1 MRPTA
6 GRPVSARPTAEPAA
20 PAPSTQVP
28 STRAHSSGGRSA
40 AGRSAAGRELGRA
53 GEAMAADWYTARGYD
68 VLARNWRCR
77 AGELDLVVARGRFV
91 VFCEVKA
98 RSSDRFG
105 LPAEAVT
112 RDKQMRIRR
121 LAARWIEE
129 AAPGRPRAIRFDVA
143 CVIDGGIEV
152 LEGAF

>member
-1 MRPTA
+1 MGASA
-6 GRPVSARPTAEPAA
+6 GGSSAT
-20 PAPSTQVP
+20 PSAVG
-28 STRAHSSGGRSA
+28 RAA
-40 AGRSAAGRELGRA
+40 AGRDLGRT
-53 GEAMAADWYTARGYD
+53 GEALAADWYTARGYD

-91 VFCEVKA
+91 VFCEVKS
-98 RSSDRFG
+98 RTSDRFG
-105 LPAEAVT
+105 SPAEAVT
-112 RDKQMRIRR
+112 GDKQMRIRR

-143 CVIDGGIEV
+143 CVMDGAIEV

>member
-1 MRPTA
+1 MRPTG
-6 GRPVSARPTAEPAA
+6 GRPMPSRPTDEPAT
-20 PAPSTQVP
+20 PAPPMRVA
-28 STRAHSSGGRSA
+28 STRATSG
-40 AGRSAAGRELGRA
+40 AGRSTAGRELGRA
-53 GEAMAADWYTARGYD
+53 GEAMAAEWYTARGYD

-143 CVIDGGIEV
+143 SVIDGAIEV